1 MSNNHG
7 ENLAVWGILC
17 IFAENNVNAM
27 EEEKR
32 KDEVCEARETR
43 EASGT
48 SAPSVTR
55 ETRLTRGTS
64 ETRETSETRYFLEE
78 DLGLVSEPIVMG
90 KNGKPIPR
98 VLNAEIRWEDLYFY
112 QKSEVVYHL
121 AFAFCDRFIH
131 LYKDRTRDQVIQ
143 AARSCKQNIV
153 EGLAD
158 GVTSTEMQM
167 KLLNVAR
174 ASLQELRQDFF
185 DYIISRKLKFFGR
198 AREARA
204 SETSEPRETR
214 GTSETSETSK
224 PSETRGTREARGS
237 REPRYSQDPRY
248 YDGDMQRYDAMLA
261 YCRTHNK
268 LADYEPFFDKWSDC
282 EMCNYGI
289 TLCHMID
296 KMMTTFME
304 HLEKQFVTEGG
315 IKERMYK
322 ARTGYRS
329 TVDDRLHQLE
339 TERPQM
345 EQEIARLRQQLA
357 DAQAKAEYWH
367 GAYEDL
373 KVRALNAY
381 NRQKEEIE
389 RLRARES

>member
-1 MSNNHG
+1 
-7 ENLAVWGILC
+7 
-17 IFAENNVNAM
+17 M

-55 ETRLTRGTS
+55 ETRLTRGTCETRGTS

-112 QKSEVVYHL
+112 QKAEVVYHL

-204 SETSEPRETR
+204 SETSATSATSEPRETR
-214 GTSETSETSK
+214 GTSETSK
-224 PSETRGTREARGS
+224 PSETREARAARGS

-329 TVDDRLHQLE
+329 TVDDRLRQLE

-345 EQEIARLRQQLA
+345 DQEIARLRQQLA